1 MGRPTG
7 QEDRRKVMSTI
18 GVELRT
24 HGTRREAFCLI
35 CGALHE
41 EECVAAVLVRDGEPI
56 GDVCPR
62 CLEEGPA
69 RGGRRLRERAARM
82 AERARRVELRG
93 GARPLVDVVRDQ
105 SEWLVVLADELR
117 GVEGWGVTPDE
128 LRLAE
133 RSALQER
140 FPQMTSGV
148 LSRLVEGRHARHLAA
163 APGGDC
169 A

>member
-1 MGRPTG
+1 
-7 QEDRRKVMSTI
+7 MSAI
-18 GVELRT
+18 SVELRT

-41 EECVAAVLVRDGEPI
+41 EECVAAALVRDGEPV

-69 RGGRRLRERAARM
+69 RGARRLRERAARM

-93 GARPLVDVVRDQ
+93 GARPLVDVVRGQ
-105 SEWLVVLADELR
+105 AEWLLTLADELR
-117 GVEGWGVTPDE
+117 RVEAWGVTPGE
-128 LRLAE
+128 LRGAE

-148 LSRLVEGRHARHLAA
+148 LSRLVDGRHARHLAA
-163 APGGDC
+163 AHADDR